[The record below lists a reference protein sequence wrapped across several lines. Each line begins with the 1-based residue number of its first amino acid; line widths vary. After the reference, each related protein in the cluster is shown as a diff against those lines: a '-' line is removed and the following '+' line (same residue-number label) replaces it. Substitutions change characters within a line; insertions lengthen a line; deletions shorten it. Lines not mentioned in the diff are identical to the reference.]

1 MQVNEH
7 GRSVSVVGLGY
18 VGIQIAVA
26 FGEKWPV
33 VGFDIDP
40 ARIGDLKVGF
50 DRSREVS
57 AEVLSQAKIT
67 YTTDPGDLSKA
78 DFHIITVPTPIDASR
93 QPVLDHLLAASTT
106 VGAQLSMGDIVVF
119 ESTVYPGA
127 TEEVCVPAL
136 ERSSGLR
143 NGVDFFVGY
152 SPERV
157 NPGDRQHGLRSV
169 AKVVAAQD
177 SQTLDIVASVYGS
190 VVKADIHRAP
200 SIRVAEAAKVIENTQ
215 RDLNIA
221 LMNELALIF
230 HKLDID
236 TGDVLAAAGT
246 KWNFLPFTPGLVGGH
261 CVGVDPYYLTHRA
274 KLAGYDP
281 QMILAGRS
289 LNDNMGHVIADELIK
304 TMIIEGYAVRG
315 STVTILGLTFKEDV
329 PDTRNSRVPDIVTD
343 LEELGVRVQVHD
355 PVADA
360 SHAQSEHGIKLLD
373 KVELVPADALV
384 LAVAHR
390 QFVESGWS
398 GVSELVV
405 NERGIVIDVKRVLNR
420 DNVPPGLRL
429 WRL

>member
-1 MQVNEH
+1 M
-7 GRSVSVVGLGY
+7 GLGY
-18 VGIQIAVA
+18 VGIQVAVA
-26 FGEKWPV
+26 FGESWPV

-40 ARIGDLKVGF
+40 TRIDDLKIGF
-50 DRSREVS
+50 DRTREVS
-57 AEVLSQAKIT
+57 AEVLSQVKIT

-78 DFHIITVPTPIDASR
+78 DFHIITVPTPIDESR

-127 TEEVCVPAL
+127 TEEVCVPTL

-143 NGVDFFVGY
+143 HGVDFFVGY

-157 NPGDRQHGLRSV
+157 NPGDCEHRLSSV
-169 AKVVAAQD
+169 AKVVAAHD
-177 SQTLDIVASVYGS
+177 SRTLDIVASVYGS

-236 TGDVLAAAGT
+236 TGDVLEAAGT

-261 CVGVDPYYLTHRA
+261 CVGVDPYYLTHLA
-274 KLAGYDP
+274 KRAGYDP

-304 TMIIEGYAVRG
+304 TMIIEGHTVRE

-329 PDTRNSRVPDIVTD
+329 PDTRNSRVLDIVTD
-343 LEELGVRVQVHD
+343 LEDLGVRVQVHD

-360 SHAQSEHGIKLLD
+360 SIAQTEHGIRLMERD
-373 KVELVPADALV
+373 ELAPADAVV

-390 QFVESGWS
+390 QFVDSGWS
-398 GVSELVV
+398 GISQLVD

-420 DNVPPGLRL
+420 GNVPPGLRL